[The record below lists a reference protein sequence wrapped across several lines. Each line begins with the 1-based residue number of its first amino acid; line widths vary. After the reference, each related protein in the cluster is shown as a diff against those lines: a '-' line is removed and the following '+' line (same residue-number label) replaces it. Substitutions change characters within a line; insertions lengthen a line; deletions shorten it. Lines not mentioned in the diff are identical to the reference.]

1 MRSSLPLHARQRVC
15 IFLSRESRDL
25 FFGSL
30 LFLSRVFSPQTVV
43 VVGETGS
50 GKSTQ
55 IPQFLYEA
63 GITGGGGG
71 WGAAGGKQGG

>member
-1 MRSSLPLHARQRVC
+1 MTLFKPHVLHTLRAA
-15 IFLSRESRDL
+15 F
-25 FFGSL
+25 
-30 LFLSRVFSPQTVV
+30 VFIQTVV

-63 GITGGGGG
+63 GICGGGVG
-71 WGAAGGKQGG
+71 WSGVSTQQG

>member
-1 MRSSLPLHARQRVC
+1 MAYPRRVSRPFHRVTFARAVVVYRASARPL
-15 IFLSRESRDL
+15 I
-25 FFGSL
+25 G
-30 LFLSRVFSPQTVV
+30 QTVV

-63 GITGGGGG
+63 GICGGGAG
-71 WGAAGGKQGG
+71 WNGTGHAG